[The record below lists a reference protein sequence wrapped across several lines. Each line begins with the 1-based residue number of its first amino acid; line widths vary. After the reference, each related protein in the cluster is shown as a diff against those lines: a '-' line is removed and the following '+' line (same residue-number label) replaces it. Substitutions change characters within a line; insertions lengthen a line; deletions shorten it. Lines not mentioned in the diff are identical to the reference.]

1 MEAVDSGEHLFTV
14 KWVAPDTS
22 SSREEITP
30 KAAPRLLVRPKPR
43 LPRLSKPAKRH
54 LSTLVTKLARLDLS
68 VGRHSEP
75 PKALPEPRHAMPQT
89 SNNFLAR
96 SRPEVIQKVEAPRP
110 SPVPYTEQVP
120 LPDGY
125 LVHCTP
131 ACSLLL
137 NSVLSEGK
145 VRHVI
150 RDLYRDSD
158 HSSPAGSSRRPFE
171 YVFSLTNRLPLR
183 SVNDL
188 PKEAHTVI
196 ISPRVVPLFSSSQ
209 VEFDA
214 AASTLVNLRTR
225 TTEPVVQETDTS
237 FVPEHIVNA
246 LSSQPFV
253 DQHWLKQ
260 QLAGNL
266 PILAS
271 QVVHRA
277 QHTKDLRG
285 NWVRKLRLEQHYQ
298 ELSPLNKGFL
308 TRTSWLVPMQR
319 SPDVH
324 LSGYPPLE
332 QQPKRKGTRS
342 LNTTQ
347 TLPES
352 PTRQTPVW
360 KSMTDVQKAMMR
372 LTEEIMSELELPQFC
387 VRYSLS
393 QTDLLALLEEFT
405 VHALSSNTRKYA
417 QARGISAEYLAAHY
431 DVSIYA
437 LRAVNPALF
446 DTPTSDERDIY
457 GLISACG
464 EVRWTDFV
472 LFHCLALTQTCGSE
486 DLVRFLLQ
494 VCE

>member
-1 MEAVDSGEHLFTV
+1 METVDSGEHLFTAR
-14 KWVAPDTS
+14 WVAPDTGS
-22 SSREEITP
+22 SKGEVTP
-30 KAAPRLLVRPKPR
+30 RTLPRMLTRPKPH
-43 LPRLSKPAKRH
+43 LTRLSKPAGRH

-68 VGRHSEP
+68 VGRRSEA
-75 PKALPEPRHAMPQT
+75 PKILPEPRRALPQT
-89 SNNFLAR
+89 SVSFLAR
-96 SRPEVIQKVEAPRP
+96 SRPEVPRKVEAPRP
-110 SPVPYTEQVP
+110 TPVPNTEQVP
-120 LPDGY
+120 LPDGSI
-125 LVHCTP
+125 VHCTSG
-131 ACSLLL
+131 CSQLL

-150 RDLYRDSD
+150 RDLYQESEGA
-158 HSSPAGSSRRPFE
+158 SLPGSSRRPFE

-183 SVNDL
+183 SIDDL
-188 PKEAHTVI
+188 PKEARTVI
-196 ISPRVVPLFSSSQ
+196 ISPRLIPLFAPSQ
-209 VEFDA
+209 VQFDA
-214 AASTLVNLRTR
+214 TASTLKNTCRQ
-225 TTEPVVQETDTS
+225 TTEPIIQETDTT
-237 FVPEHIVNA
+237 FVPGHIVNA
-246 LSSQPFV
+246 LSSQPYV

-271 QVVHRA
+271 QVVDRA
-277 QHTKDLRG
+277 RHAKDLRG
-285 NWVRKLRLEQHYQ
+285 NWVKKLRLEQHYQ

-308 TRTSWLVPMQR
+308 TRTGWLVALQH

-332 QQPKRKGTRS
+332 QQPRRKGVRS

-347 TLPES
+347 ALSEN

-360 KSMTDVQKAMMR
+360 KSVTDVQKAMMH
-372 LTEEIMSELELPQFC
+372 LTEEIMAELELPQFC
-387 VRYSLS
+387 MRYGLL

-405 VHALSSNTRKYA
+405 VLALSSNTRKYA
-417 QARGISAEYLAAHY
+417 KARGVSAEYLAAHY

-472 LFHCLALTQTCGSE
+472 LFRSLSLGQSCRAE
-486 DLVRFLLQ
+486 DLVLFLLQ
-494 VCE
+494 VCG